1 MEMENV
7 TFNNIIRQLALGIT
21 SIAEVEKCLSSTVI
35 PFLNYLFVAITV
47 LHLPLVNEGQ
57 HVQKTFKGNK
67 HVNAAIS

>member
-7 TFNNIIRQLALGIT
+7 TFNNIIKQLALGKT

-47 LHLPLVNEGQ
+47 LHLPLVNEG
-57 HVQKTFKGNK
+57 
-67 HVNAAIS
+67 